1 MKQKPPYY
9 SLDSETRRLCELVTY
24 WARQLES
31 VQQPP
36 NTSDMMPVIH
46 EVESRLGLLPPDD
59 ELPTKPASVTP
70 IRAFRVIETDKT
82 SNPENEPG

>member
-36 NTSDMMPVIH
+36 FNTDMMSVIH
-46 EVESRLGLLPPDD
+46 EVEERLGLLPPTDD
-59 ELPTKPASVTP
+59 DPGKPAEVVPLRRFHVVT
-70 IRAFRVIETDKT
+70 TKT
-82 SNPENEPG
+82 SNPENEPR

>member
-9 SLDSETRRLCELVTY
+9 NLDQETRRFCELVVY

-36 NTSDMMPVIH
+36 NDRDMMRVIH
-46 EVESRLGLLPPDD
+46 EVEARLGLLPPDD
-59 ELPTKPASVTP
+59 DLPREPADVVPLRRFHVVT
-70 IRAFRVIETDKT
+70 TKT
-82 SNPENEPG
+82 SNPENEPR